1 MHMFDPITYFLFV
14 LMDFFFPFFFSKI
27 CGRISSK
34 TRPQQSTLMKET
46 RHEVQEQWAF
56 LFITRA
62 IKAMTKIRKISL

>member
-1 MHMFDPITYFLFV
+1 MDMFDPITYFLFV
-14 LMDFFFPFFFSKI
+14 LMDFFSIRPSKI

-56 LFITRA
+56 LFITRV
-62 IKAMTKIRKISL
+62 IKAMTKIRKTSL